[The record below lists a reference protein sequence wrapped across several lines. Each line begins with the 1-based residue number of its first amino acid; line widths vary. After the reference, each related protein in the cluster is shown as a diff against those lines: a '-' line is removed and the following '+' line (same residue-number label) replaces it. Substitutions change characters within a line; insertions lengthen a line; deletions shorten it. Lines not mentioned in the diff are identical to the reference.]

1 LRCARWSKVVD
12 GQRAAV
18 GELSFEVIPDLFVG
32 IEFRRVGREAFDTR
46 DRWFYRRG
54 FAGLKVLDPAA

>member
-1 LRCARWSKVVD
+1 MVD